1 LVSIRYFAPA
11 PHLRG
16 LVSTYYWFVAD
27 VPVVRDLIRAELGQV
42 RFVTSVPG
50 TYTFSDGRTTLTP
63 RAMVTGPT
71 AAPVHFEAHGGL
83 AVFGAGLMP
92 AGWAT
97 LIGEHADRLAN
108 AVIDLG
114 DVAGPAAGQTLD
126 RIGEARSDAQR
137 VAAADAFFGQLARRS
152 HAAPHWFTTLAD
164 DWLTRTADPQVD
176 ALIAASGM
184 STRQVE
190 RMMARLYGAPPKLMA
205 RKYRALQATVR
216 LSMGHGSWSD
226 AAGAAFYDQSHFIR
240 EFKTFVGVTPTQFF
254 TDFAPVN
261 RLSIA
266 GRQKLGQMPKLAL
279 IS

>member
-16 LVSTYYWFVAD
+16 LISSYYWFVAD
-27 VPVVRDLIRAELGQV
+27 VPMVRDLIRAELGQV
-42 RFVTSVPG
+42 RFVTTVPG
-50 TYTFSDGRTTLTP
+50 CYTFADGRTTPSL
-63 RAMVTGPT
+63 RATLTGPT
-71 AAPVHFEAHGGL
+71 AAPVAFEAHGGL

-92 AGWAT
+92 AGWAA
-97 LIGEHADRLAN
+97 LIGEHADRLAD
-108 AVIDLG
+108 AVIDLS
-114 DVAGPAAGQTLD
+114 DIAGPIAGATVD
-126 RIGEARSDAQR
+126 RIGAARTDAER
-137 VAAADAFFGQLARRS
+137 VAAADAFFDRLVARG
-152 HAAPHWFTTLAD
+152 HAAPHWFTRLAD

-190 RMMARLYGAPPKLMA
+190 RMMARLYGGPPKLMA

-216 LSMGHGSWSD
+216 LSMGHGDWST

-240 EFKTFVGVTPTQFF
+240 EFKQFVGLTPTQFF
-254 TDFAPVN
+254 SESAPVN